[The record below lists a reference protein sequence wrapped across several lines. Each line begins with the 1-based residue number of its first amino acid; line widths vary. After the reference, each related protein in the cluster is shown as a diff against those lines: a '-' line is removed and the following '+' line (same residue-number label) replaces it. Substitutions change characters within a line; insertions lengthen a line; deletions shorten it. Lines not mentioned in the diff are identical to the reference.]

1 MGSFRASILATL
13 FLASACGGAP
23 TEPVT
28 PPAPPPAPEAAPVAE
43 AAKPAA
49 TEAPP
54 AEAPPP
60 AHDVW
65 KDGMSKDEE
74 VAFMKKNVVPEMGP
88 VFKAFDAKRYAEFSC
103 KTCHGPKFKLPKDFL
118 PKLTFSKE
126 GKLISPTDEPA
137 LAKFMGEEVM
147 PHMAA
152 AMGLKPFD
160 MTTHTGFGC
169 GGCHAVQMK

>member
-1 MGSFRASILATL
+1 MGSFRASILATV

-23 TEPVT
+23 AAPVT
-28 PPAPPPAPEAAPVAE
+28 PPAAAERASEPAPVAE

-49 TEAPP
+49 TAATAAPD
-54 AEAPPP
+54 EAPPP

-65 KDGMSKDEE
+65 KDGMTKDEE

-103 KTCHGPKFKLPKDFL
+103 KTCHGPKFQLPKDFL

-126 GKLISPTDEPA
+126 GKLISPSDEPA
-137 LAKFMGEEVM
+137 LAKFMGEEVV
-147 PHMAA
+147 PH
-152 AMGLKPFD
+152 
-160 MTTHTGFGC
+160 
-169 GGCHAVQMK
+169 